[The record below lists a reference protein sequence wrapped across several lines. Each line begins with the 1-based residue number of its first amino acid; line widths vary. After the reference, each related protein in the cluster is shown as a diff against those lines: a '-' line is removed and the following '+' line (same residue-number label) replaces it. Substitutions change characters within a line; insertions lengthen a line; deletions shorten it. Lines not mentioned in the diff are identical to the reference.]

1 MPQVSSPSGSDV
13 SIGVCYY
20 PEHWPEAMWAEDA
33 RRMREAGISRVRI
46 GEFAWSRLEPE
57 PGAFDFDWLGRALDT
72 LHGAGLQVILGTPT
86 ATPPKWLVDS
96 MPEMLPVD
104 RHGRP
109 RGFASRRHYCFSHA
123 GYRRECARIVRALA
137 EKFGQH
143 PAIIAWQTDNEYGC
157 HDTVL
162 SWSDEARLGFRHWLK
177 DRYGSVALLNEAWGN
192 VFWSMDYRS
201 FDEIDLPSGA
211 VTETNPA
218 HRADFHRYSSDQ
230 VAAFNRVQTEIIR
243 AFSPGRDILH
253 NFMTFFLDFDH
264 YEVMKDLDIATW
276 DSYPLGSLDVFP
288 GSIAHKTAFMR
299 TGDPDMQAFHHDLY
313 RGAGRGRF
321 WVMEQ
326 QPGPVNWAQY
336 NTDALPGLV
345 RLWGLEG
352 FAHGAETISYF
363 RWRQAPFAQ
372 EQFHAGLNLPNGEP
386 DRAFHEVKHLSEDL
400 ASLGA
405 LGVSSP
411 ARAALV
417 FSYEA
422 AWFLRVQPQG
432 RNFSYVEQV
441 FAMYRAL
448 RRLGL
453 DIDVVEPAA
462 DLSAYA
468 IVLVPSMPH
477 VPDRHA
483 AALAACKGTVLVAAR
498 SGSRTASHQI
508 PSNLAPGVLAD
519 LLGVKVTRAESFRS
533 YGAVPVRYDN
543 ESHHFDRWREFVI
556 PSPGTEVLCETED
569 GHPAVTRKGRA
580 HYLAGWPDDA
590 MLDRLVARLAGEAGL
605 LPLELPAGLRTRRR
619 GAYRFVFNYGPGP
632 ADISP
637 YFQATHY
644 VLGQPVLGIGDVAVL
659 HTDG

>member
-1 MPQVSSPSGSDV
+1 MPQAQGPTDV

-57 PGAFDFDWLGRALDT
+57 PGTCDFAWLGRALDT
-72 LHGAGLQVILGTPT
+72 LHGEGLQVILGTPT

-96 MPEMLPVD
+96 MPDMLPVD

-137 EKFGQH
+137 EAFGQH
-143 PAIIAWQTDNEYGC
+143 PAVVAWQTDNEYGC

-162 SWSDEARLGFRHWLK
+162 SYSDEARLGFRHWLR
-177 DRYGSVALLNEAWGN
+177 DRYGSVAALNEAWGN
-192 VFWSMDYRS
+192 VFWSMEYRS
-201 FDEIDLPSGA
+201 FEEIDLPAGT
-211 VTETNPA
+211 VTEANPA
-218 HRADFHRYSSDQ
+218 HRTDFHRYSSDQ
-230 VAAFNRVQTEIIR
+230 VAAFNRVQTDILR
-243 AFSPGRDILH
+243 ALSPGRDILH

-264 YEVMKDLDIATW
+264 FEVMKDLDIATW

-288 GSIAHKTAFMR
+288 GDAAYKAAFMR
-299 TGDPDMQAFHHDLY
+299 TGDPDLQAFHHDLY

-345 RLWGLEG
+345 RLWGMEG

-386 DRAFHEVKHLSEDL
+386 DRAFHEVKQLSADL
-400 ASLGA
+400 AALGPLGA
-405 LGVSSP
+405 PIS
-411 ARAALV
+411 ARVALI

-441 FAMYRAL
+441 FAMYRSL

-453 DIDVVEPAA
+453 DVDVVGPDA
-462 DLSAYA
+462 DVSGYA
-468 IVLVPSMPH
+468 LVLVPSMPH
-477 VPDRHA
+477 VPDRLA
-483 AALAACKGTVLVAAR
+483 ASLAACEGTLLVAAR
-498 SGSRTASHQI
+498 SGSRTAAHRI
-508 PSNLAPGVLAD
+508 PDNLAPGILAG
-519 LLGVKVTRAESFRS
+519 LLGIKVTRAESFRA
-533 YGAVPVRYDN
+533 YGAVSVRYDN
-543 ESHHFDRWREFVI
+543 EAHRFDRWREFVV
-556 PSPGTEVLCETED
+556 PASGTEVLAETED
-569 GHPAVTRKGRA
+569 GHPALTRKARA

-590 MLDRLVARLAGEAGL
+590 FLDRLVERLAREAGL
-605 LPLELPAGLRTRRR
+605 AVLDLPAGLRTRRR
-619 GAYRFVFNYGPGP
+619 GPYRFVFNYGPVP

-637 YFQATHY
+637 HFPAREV
-644 VLGQPVLGIGDVAVL
+644 VLGQPLLDVGGVAVL
-659 HTDG
+659 HTDV